1 MENLPSTDSSSEE
14 LAFMLAYLS
23 GLRASSQKRRR
34 LTKCHK
40 NPTLSELV
48 VSRARESKGR
58 RLASRIP
65 SGTPEDCGWCQV
77 FARGLRRFF
86 NYFLTTTSSSPDSS
100 FTLAVPHVVG
110 FPAVSNRQPKSPAFF
125 SPHCPAFTATTNH
138 PDPTGRPPGFP
149 WA

>member
-1 MENLPSTDSSSEE
+1 MENPPSTDSSSEE

-40 NPTLSELV
+40 NPNPFRTRGK
-48 VSRARESKGR
+48 SREGAREEGSPQGFRAGR
-58 RLASRIP
+58 
-65 SGTPEDCGWCQV
+65 CFV
-77 FARGLRRFF
+77 

-100 FTLAVPHVVG
+100 FTLAVPHMVG
-110 FPAVSNRQPKSPAFF
+110 FPVVSNRQPKSPAFF

-138 PDPTGRPPGFP
+138 PDPTGRPPGIP